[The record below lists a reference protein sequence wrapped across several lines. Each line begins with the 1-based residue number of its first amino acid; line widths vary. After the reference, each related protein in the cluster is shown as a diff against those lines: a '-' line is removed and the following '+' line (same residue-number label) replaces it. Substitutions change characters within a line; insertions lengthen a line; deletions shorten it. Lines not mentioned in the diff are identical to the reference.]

1 MAKSTTTL
9 TPTVK
14 RQFSSENRNFST
26 SGGLFTN
33 RPPQSSS
40 TTPTGAL
47 KNRPVFAGID
57 WLTMSL
63 YVNWNS
69 FVKLTDEL
77 NHWQTK
83 SKEQKGNLRFKYN
96 GLEID
101 IAPTGARMG
110 KKGQSFF
117 SWLFSVDGV
126 EFMMVNSPTYHTSPN
141 VMMICRGEY
150 CLTAGALVG
159 YTKAHEVIE
168 KLGGTLD
175 REQISRVDLCLD
187 LPSWQFSYFGRAY
200 KNEKHI
206 TRAKD
211 HYLQMTTLYFGKA
224 PLRLRIYDKLK
235 EAKATY
241 DPTTYA
247 ALVHTRWNGIEPAAA
262 LRVEFQLGGK
272 RLKKYGVK
280 TLASFM
286 SRRAQIVEILMT
298 EWTRFVAQPVNRA
311 GKNQSHLKEDSR
323 WALIRKK
330 FIEALGG
337 LQDEQIFEIPK
348 EAVNIDQ
355 LDKQGIG
362 VLLTAAEH
370 KGVPIQDEETAIEFI
385 QSEVARLAPQSIKKR
400 VEKQTPQIRNLLA

>member
-14 RQFSSENRNFST
+14 REISSENRKFSA
-26 SGGLFTN
+26 SGGLLTN
-33 RPPQSSS
+33 RPPQSSN

-63 YVNWNS
+63 YVSWNS
-69 FVKLTDEL
+69 FVKLSDEL
-77 NHWQTK
+77 NHWQAK
-83 SKEQKGNLRFKYN
+83 AKENRDSVRFKYN
-96 GLEID
+96 DLEIE
-101 IAPTGARMG
+101 IFPTGAPMG
-110 KKGQSFF
+110 KKGQGFF
-117 SWLFSVDGV
+117 SWRFTVDDV
-126 EFMMVNSPTYHTSPN
+126 EFLMVNSPTYHTSPN
-141 VMMICRGEY
+141 VMMTCRGDY
-150 CLTAGALVG
+150 CLIKGALTG
-159 YTKAHEVIE
+159 YTLAREVIDR
-168 KLGGTLD
+168 LGGSLD

-187 LPSWQFSYFGRAY
+187 LPSWQFNYFNRAY
-200 KNEKHI
+200 KNDRYI
-206 TRAKD
+206 TRAKF
-211 HYLQMTTLYFGKA
+211 HHPEMTTLYFGKS

-235 EAKATY
+235 EAKVTY
-241 DPTTYA
+241 NPTTYA
-247 ALVHTRWNGIEPAAA
+247 ALVHARWNGREPSAA

-298 EWTRFVAQPVNRA
+298 EWTRFAAQTVNREK
-311 GKNQSHLKEDSR
+311 KNQSHLKEDGR
-323 WALIRKK
+323 WVLIRKK

-337 LQDEQIFEIPK
+337 LRDEQIFEIPK
-348 EAVNIDQ
+348 EDINIDQ

-370 KGVPIQDEETAIEFI
+370 KGVPIQDEETAIEFM

-400 VEKQTPQIRNLLA
+400 VEKQTPQIRDLLA